1 MPTRRAQ
8 PAYLITTISSSQS
21 NIFVN
26 NNLFAMDISSLVNN
40 TPPPTSDVNNT
51 QTAPQSALFG
61 AIDSA
66 TPERV
71 RQVLREI
78 CATNPEAF
86 RSACDKLLVANDA
99 AIALPDSD
107 MKRKRETHQLRYE
120 ICVQCEEEYDVLDN
134 EEGACEWHPGPYFTL
149 FIPTFVTHINRTIQT
164 HVH

>member
-8 PAYLITTISSSQS
+8 PTYFLTTLPPSQFD
-21 NIFVN
+21 IFVN
-26 NNLFAMDISSLVNN
+26 NNLFTMDISSLVNN
-40 TPPPTSDVNNT
+40 TPPPTSDANNT
-51 QTAPQSALFG
+51 QTTPQSALFG

-99 AIALPDSD
+99 AVTLPGSD
-107 MKRKRETHQLRYE
+107 MKRKRETHQQRYE

-134 EEGACEWHPGPYFTL
+134 EEGACEWHPGPYFAL
-149 FIPTFVTHINRTIQT
+149 FLSIFPTHINRTGQT